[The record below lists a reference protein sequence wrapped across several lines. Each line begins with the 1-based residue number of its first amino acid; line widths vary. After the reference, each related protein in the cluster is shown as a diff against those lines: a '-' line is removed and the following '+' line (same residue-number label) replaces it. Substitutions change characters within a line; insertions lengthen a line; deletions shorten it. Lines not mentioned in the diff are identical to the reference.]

1 MLLYY
6 MDLAG
11 VAVFAASGV
20 LATRDKNLDIFGVL
34 VVATFTAI
42 GGGTLRDLLLVRHP
56 IFWIADYWYLLTIFF
71 AVLTTVAYLSIRP
84 PPGALFLVADAI
96 GLAFFALS
104 GAKLTLDGGHSVPI
118 VIMMGTMT
126 GVMGGVLR
134 DVVTARVP
142 LILQKEIY
150 ATAAIAG
157 IAVYLALRTTP
168 LPNMVAFWIGVLVTI
183 ALRLIVIK
191 WGLNLPPALGKTNS
205 EEN

>member
-1 MLLYY
+1 MFLYY
-6 MDLAG
+6 LDLAG

-20 LATRDKNLDIFGVL
+20 LATRDKNLDIFGVI
-34 VVATFTAI
+34 VVATFAAI

-71 AVLTTVAYLSIRP
+71 AVLATVAYLSVRP

-157 IAVYLALRTTP
+157 IAVYLGLRMTP
-168 LPNMVAFWIGVLVTI
+168 LPNMVAFWIGVSVTI
-183 ALRLIVIK
+183 GLRLIAIK
-191 WGLNLPPALGKTNS
+191 WGLNLPPALSKTTP